1 MNKHYRRLVRSESGS
16 SLISTLLLLLFLTF
30 LMTASAT
37 VVKNQ
42 VVQYKQTSYSYEA
55 KALIAMTEALLLSE
69 NRSSYPKQVLFS
81 NGKTVIEKV
90 SDNRYVISATLNNHY
105 TSQKTIEVPIRKRE
119 PEEILE
125 IDSDSFEQDG
135 EDHIKRDQTID

>member
-69 NRSSYPKQVLFS
+69 GGDSYPKQILFS

-105 TSQKTIEVPIRKRE
+105 TSQKTIEVPIRKSK

-135 EDHIKRDQTID
+135 EDHIKRDQTIE

>member
-69 NRSSYPKQVLFS
+69 GGDSYPKQILFS

-135 EDHIKRDQTID
+135 EDHIKRDQTIE

>member
-55 KALIAMTEALLLSE
+55 KALIAMTETLLLSE
-69 NRSSYPKQVLFS
+69 GGDSYPKQILFS

-105 TSQKTIEVPIRKRE
+105 TSQKTIEVPIRKSE

-135 EDHIKRDQTID
+135 EDHIKRDQTIE